1 MKYSVE
7 VRLPFQAISL
17 VEFFIAM
24 LKKYRFK
31 KDLGK
36 YYLRKYEYKILMSLF
51 QKHPSTQW
59 VLLYGKM
66 KKIRSF

>member
-1 MKYSVE
+1 MKYSVK
-7 VRLPFQAISL
+7 VRLSFQAISL

-36 YYLRKYEYKILMSLF
+36 YYLRKY
-51 QKHPSTQW
+51 
-59 VLLYGKM
+59 VN
-66 KKIRSF
+66 KKY

>member
-31 KDLGK
+31 KELGE
-36 YYLRKYEYKILMSLF
+36 YYLRKYEYKNIDNYFKFNLMS
-51 QKHPSTQW
+51 
-59 VLLYGKM
+59 
-66 KKIRSF
+66 II